1 MTADRTEP
9 INSAEKKQAFQCFGV
24 ARSMTSAAGSD
35 GQGDRRG
42 GGGLLVVVR
51 GGGVGGP
58 GGPDRPV
65 SGLEDAIAAIAATT

>member
-1 MTADRTEP
+1 MTR
-9 INSAEKKQAFQCFGV
+9 
-24 ARSMTSAAGSD
+24 AAGSL
-35 GQGDRRG
+35 GHGDRRG

-65 SGLEDAIAAIAATT
+65 SGLEDALAATTATT

>member
-1 MTADRTEP
+1 
-9 INSAEKKQAFQCFGV
+9 
-24 ARSMTSAAGSD
+24 MTSAAGSL
-35 GQGDRRG
+35 GHGDRRG

-65 SGLEDAIAAIAATT
+65 SGLEDALVATAATT

>member
-1 MTADRTEP
+1 
-9 INSAEKKQAFQCFGV
+9 
-24 ARSMTSAAGSD
+24 MTSAAGSD

-65 SGLEDAIAAIAATT
+65 SGREDALAATTTTA

>member
-1 MTADRTEP
+1 
-9 INSAEKKQAFQCFGV
+9 
-24 ARSMTSAAGSD
+24 MTSAAGSA
-35 GQGDRRG
+35 GHGDLRG

-65 SGLEDAIAAIAATT
+65 SGREDALAATTTTA

>member
-1 MTADRTEP
+1 
-9 INSAEKKQAFQCFGV
+9 
-24 ARSMTSAAGSD
+24 MTSAAGSL
-35 GQGDRRG
+35 GHGDLRG

-65 SGLEDAIAAIAATT
+65 SGLEDALAATTATT